1 MFFFFF
7 SLVPL
12 FWTCPLF
19 VLFYSLSLCLVL
31 QKFL

>member
-31 QKFL
+31 Q